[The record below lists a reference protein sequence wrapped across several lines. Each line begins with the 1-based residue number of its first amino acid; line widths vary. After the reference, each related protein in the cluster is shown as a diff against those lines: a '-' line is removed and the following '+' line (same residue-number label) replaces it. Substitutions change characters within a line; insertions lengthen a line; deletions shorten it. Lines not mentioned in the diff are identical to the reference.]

1 MFRRLFSATTHCWK
15 MMFIVFVVEDTDDE
29 EIYIDLCDFFFIFKF
44 QCVNL
49 NNNAIDRKVTMM
61 VFNKA
66 MLF

>member
-1 MFRRLFSATTHCWK
+1 
-15 MMFIVFVVEDTDDE
+15 MMFIVFVVENTDDE